1 MRPGLDGGR
10 EARRV
15 RKRRPQ
21 VRDELV
27 VADRRVADARE
38 LVVADRRVTDA
49 RDKFNEQSAS
59 QTRTI
64 GVTVFMRSFASSLVR
79 PCIVTRCLTIE
90 DFSAAG
96 CTCLH

>member
-27 VADRRVADARE
+27 VADRRV
-38 LVVADRRVTDA
+38 TDA
-49 RDKFNEQSAS
+49 RDKFHEQSAS